1 MAFFS
6 RITFEPTTA
15 KKLVCPTCGGGLTYD
30 RTCLTVMLTCRGCGG
45 SFDPARFVAD
55 LDDDFDEAY
64 ANVPLNRM

>member
-6 RITFEPTTA
+6 RIKFEPTTA
-15 KKLVCPTCGGGLTYD
+15 KGIACPTCGGRLTYD
-30 RTCLTVMLTCRGCGG
+30 RTCLTVMLACQGCHGT
-45 SFDPARFVAD
+45 FDPARFAAD